1 MTDASTP
8 TAATPDM
15 TKTSITMV
23 LDRSGSMNS
32 CRKATI
38 DAVNKYLEEA
48 KSSDLKTADFELM
61 IFDAKSIDV
70 IRTGVLAEVAM
81 IAEKDFEPRD
91 MTPLYDA
98 IGRGIDSL
106 DKRNGDGKA
115 ILVIVTDGAEN
126 QSRKHTHASISE
138 LIQGRQDKGWLI
150 LFLGAGLENA
160 LQGTSLGIH
169 AANVANIGLDEQSLG
184 ATIASL
190 AATNVCYS
198 LKASLSD
205 AKDYAAS
212 EKFTPKMRKAMGDKS
227 GGAGIVGGTP
237 LPPEAQI
244 PQDDSW
250 SKTDRDDAWA
260 K

>member
-70 IRTGVLAEVAM
+70 IRSGVLADVAG
-81 IAEKDFEPRD
+81 ITEKDFEPRD

-160 LQGTSLGIH
+160 QQGTSLGIR
-169 AANVANIGLDEQSLG
+169 AANVANIGLDEAIARSHDGELGRDERALLDIGVALRCEGLCRVREVHAEDAQSDG
-184 ATIASL
+184 RQVGWCRHRRWNAV
-190 AATNVCYS
+190 AAR
-198 LKASLSD
+198 A
-205 AKDYAAS
+205 
-212 EKFTPKMRKAMGDKS
+212 
-227 GGAGIVGGTP
+227 
-237 LPPEAQI
+237 
-244 PQDDSW
+244 
-250 SKTDRDDAWA
+250 
-260 K
+260 

>member
-8 TAATPDM
+8 TAAP

-61 IFDAKSIDV
+61 IFDATSIDV
-70 IRTGVLAEVAM
+70 IRSGVLADVAG
-81 IAEKDFEPRD
+81 IIEKDFEPRD

-115 ILVIVTDGAEN
+115 
-126 QSRKHTHASISE
+126 
-138 LIQGRQDKGWLI
+138 
-150 LFLGAGLENA
+150 
-160 LQGTSLGIH
+160 
-169 AANVANIGLDEQSLG
+169 
-184 ATIASL
+184 
-190 AATNVCYS
+190 
-198 LKASLSD
+198 
-205 AKDYAAS
+205 
-212 EKFTPKMRKAMGDKS
+212 
-227 GGAGIVGGTP
+227 
-237 LPPEAQI
+237 
-244 PQDDSW
+244 
-250 SKTDRDDAWA
+250 DRDRRR
-260 K
+260 